1 MLFFPNNKFLDFSNE
16 NEYYKNLKKKYI
28 DMMILRS
35 KEQYSAGDLRN
46 DYQMYIVTIYYLMR
60 F

>member
-1 MLFFPNNKFLDFSNE
+1 LLLKSKTNNKFLDFSNE

-46 DYQMYIVTIYYLMR
+46 DYQMYIVTI
-60 F
+60 